1 MRVVIPVAGKGTR
14 LYPITH
20 TTPKPLVPVAG
31 KPILGHILERL
42 EALEPSEVV
51 LVVNPG
57 TGEGIVEYASGVTK
71 AKVRHVEQA
80 EPLGL
85 GHAVYQAAPLEG
97 PTLIVLGDT
106 VVDAPLAQWTGEDFI
121 AVKRVEDPRRFGVV
135 GLEGERVAWAVE
147 KPDEPPSNLAIVGVY
162 YLKEGERLQRAL
174 EEIIKRGVKTKG
186 EFQLTDALNLL
197 LKEGWRPLARE
208 IEEWHDCGKIEA
220 LLESNRRL
228 LEKAG
233 LEDAISAEAKV
244 VSSRVGP
251 WVTVMPGA
259 VLEDSVVQNS
269 IVMEGAFVKDSVIKN
284 SVVGKNAVVRGFT
297 GSLVVGD
304 HSKVVES

>member
-1 MRVVIPVAGKGTR
+1 MKVVIPVAGKGTR

-31 KPILGHILERL
+31 KPVLGHILERVEGL
-42 EALEPSEVV
+42 GAQEIV

-57 TGEGIVEYASGVTK
+57 TGEEIVRYASGVVS
-71 AKVRHVEQA
+71 APVRHAEQP

-85 GHAVYQAAPLEG
+85 GHAVYQAAPFEG
-97 PTLIVLGDT
+97 PILIILGDT
-106 VVDAPLAQWTGEDFI
+106 IIDAPLKDWLSEDFI

-162 YLKEGERLQRAL
+162 YITDGRRLQRAL
-174 EEIIKRGVKTKG
+174 EEVINRGIKTKG
-186 EFQLTDALNLL
+186 EFQLTDALNLM
-197 LKEGWRPLARE
+197 LKEGWRPWARE
-208 IEEWHDCGKIEA
+208 IEEWHDCGKIDA

-233 LEDAISAEAKV
+233 RENAVSPEAKV

-251 WVTVMPGA
+251 WVTVSEGA

-269 IVMEGAFVKDSVIKN
+269 IIMEGAFVKDSVIKN
-284 SVVGKNAVVRGFT
+284 SVIGKHAVVKGFT
-297 GSLVVGD
+297 GSLVIGD
-304 HSKVVES
+304 HSKVEER